1 MGDDGKGGIYALLV
15 VVIILIIAAVL
26 FFGGFVGRGG
36 DTKKI
41 EVEIGTKK

>member
-26 FFGGFVGRGG
+26 FFGGFVGGRG
-36 DTKKI
+36 DTKKL